1 MGTAAWKGIAG
12 AVALAACTLAHG
24 ATPEART
31 TYKAT
36 MKQANADYTA
46 ARAHCRTL
54 QGTPRSVCIAE
65 AKGALRKAEADAV
78 ATLQDTERAR
88 ADARRTAAKAD
99 YLVDKAKCG
108 DRSGDARKTCIK
120 DARARQSDAMSDAV
134 KTERAPTAAAAAKA
148 PAIPRTR
155 TP

>member
-1 MGTAAWKGIAG
+1 MGQAAWKGIAG
-12 AVALAACTLAHG
+12 VLALAACTLAHG
-24 ATPEART
+24 ATPEARAE
-31 TYKAT
+31 YKAT
-36 MKQANADYTA
+36 MKKANADYAA

-54 QGTPRSVCIAE
+54 SGNPRTVCIAE
-65 AKGALRKAEADAV
+65 AKGTLRKAEGDAA
-78 ATLQDTERAR
+78 ATLHDTERAR

-108 DRSGDARKTCIK
+108 DRSGDARKTCIRE
-120 DARARQSDAMSDAV
+120 ARARQSDAVAQATKAEQAS
-134 KTERAPTAAAAAKA
+134 AAAASAKA

>member
-1 MGTAAWKGIAG
+1 MTRAAWRGVVG
-12 AVALAACTLAHG
+12 AAALALCTLAQG
-24 ATPEART
+24 AAPEARA

-54 QGTPRSVCIAE
+54 KGHERSVCIAE
-65 AKGALRKAEADAV
+65 AKGTLRKAEGDAT
-78 ATLQDTERAR
+78 AALNDTERAR
-88 ADARRTAAKAD
+88 SDARVTAAKAD

-108 DRSGDARKTCIK
+108 DRSGDARKACIK
-120 DARARQSDAMSDAV
+120 EARARQAEATAEAV
-134 KTERAPTAAAAAKA
+134 KAERAPTAAASAKA
-148 PAIPRTR
+148 PAIPRTK